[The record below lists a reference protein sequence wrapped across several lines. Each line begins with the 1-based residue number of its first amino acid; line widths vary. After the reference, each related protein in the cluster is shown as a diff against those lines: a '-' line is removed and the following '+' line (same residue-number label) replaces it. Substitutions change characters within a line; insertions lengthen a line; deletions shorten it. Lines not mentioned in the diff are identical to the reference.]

1 MKHKGAELSR
11 EIWESS
17 QKLLYALLITHLP
30 ALPTGGQAQ
39 AGILRSDT
47 TDFQGFLG
55 LSRNPFDIS

>member
-30 ALPTGGQAQ
+30 A
-39 AGILRSDT
+39 AGRDLKKRYHGFSGISGT
-47 TDFQGFLG
+47 FQKSL
-55 LSRNPFDIS
+55 